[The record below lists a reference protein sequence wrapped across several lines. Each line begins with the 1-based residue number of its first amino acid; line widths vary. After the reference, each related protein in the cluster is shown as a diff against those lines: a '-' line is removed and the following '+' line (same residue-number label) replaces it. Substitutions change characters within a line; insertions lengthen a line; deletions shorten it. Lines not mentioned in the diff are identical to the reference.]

1 MEGSPVRQP
10 NWPRRQAG
18 PPRSSGR
25 FYCNHAA
32 RRDELLIAALRHLRY
47 LDLSFTDFSYT
58 RIPLFLCTLS
68 NLRYV
73 NLTYI
78 YIFFQGSVPSQLGNL
93 SRLQYLDLSYGH
105 ANMPDLSWLSRLL
118 LLDSL
123 GMSGVDL
130 SSVRDW
136 VHKVNMLPA
145 LKTLSLSRC
154 GLNTTVSALNPLNLT
169 KSSICHSMNLTQ

>member
-1 MEGSPVRQP
+1 MYPQQP
-10 NWPRRQAG
+10 KVCQP
-18 PPRSSGR
+18 
-25 FYCNHAA
+25 
-32 RRDELLIAALRHLRY
+32 D
-47 LDLSFTDFSYT
+47 
-58 RIPLFLCTLS
+58 
-68 NLRYV
+68 
-73 NLTYI
+73 I

-105 ANMPDLSWLSRLL
+105 ANMPDLPWLSRLSL
-118 LLDSL
+118 LNSL
-123 GMSGVDL
+123 SMSGVDL

-169 KSSICHSMNLTQ
+169 QLQILDLSFNEFNSVIVDGMDPSLMH